1 MHKIKIK
8 NLILFTGFI
17 WLFAGFMLLH
27 RAYSWINLL
36 SENQLLIS
44 VVLALILAVI
54 KTYFIFQKLTIRNIN
69 RITNFNEK
77 FVSIWE
83 FHVLKDKILIVL
95 MISFGSILRNT
106 PFIPK
111 LALMPIYIGIGLAML
126 YSASLYFKK
135 FFQKNQKY

>member
-1 MHKIKIK
+1 MLKLKIK

-27 RAYSWINLL
+27 RAYSWIDLL
-36 SENQLLIS
+36 TKNQLLIS

-69 RITNFNEK
+69 RITSFKEQ

-83 FHVLKDKILIVL
+83 FHVLKDKVLIVL

-135 FFQKNQKY
+135 FLLKK